1 MQFIMQHIH
10 FMINF
15 SIEILENSNYFYMF
29 SLMFIQ
35 QNEDLRKNINLNSLH
50 TIAINFDD

>member
-15 SIEILENSNYFYMF
+15 AIEILENSNYFYMF

>member
-1 MQFIMQHIH
+1 MQHIH

-15 SIEILENSNYFYMF
+15 AIEILENSSYFYMF
-29 SLMFIQ
+29 NLMFML

>member
-15 SIEILENSNYFYMF
+15 AIEILENSNYFYML

>member
-15 SIEILENSNYFYMF
+15 VIEILVNLNYFYMF

-50 TIAINFDD
+50 TIAINFND

>member
-15 SIEILENSNYFYMF
+15 AIEILENSNYFYMF
-29 SLMFIQ
+29 NLMFIQ

>member
-1 MQFIMQHIH
+1 MQHIH

-15 SIEILENSNYFYMF
+15 AIEILVNSNNFYMF
-29 SLMFIQ
+29 HLMFIQ
-35 QNEDLRKNINLNSLH
+35 QKADLRKNINLNSLH

>member
-1 MQFIMQHIH
+1 MQCIH

-15 SIEILENSNYFYMF
+15 AIEILQNSNYFYMF
-29 SLMFIQ
+29 NLMIML

-50 TIAINFDD
+50 TIAINLDD